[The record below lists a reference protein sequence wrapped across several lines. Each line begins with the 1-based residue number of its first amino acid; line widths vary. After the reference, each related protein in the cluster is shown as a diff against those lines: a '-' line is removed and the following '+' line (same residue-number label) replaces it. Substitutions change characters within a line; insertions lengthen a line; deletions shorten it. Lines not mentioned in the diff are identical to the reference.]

1 MTEIFLLFVASFIA
15 GVFNAVAGGGGFIT
29 FSALAFSGV
38 NPVAA
43 SAISTVALWPGNL
56 ASAKAFQYEIA
67 NSEIAIKKLLFLGA
81 AGGVAGALMLSH
93 ISVDSFRYLVPYFL
107 IVALLFFVFAGKI
120 QRNFNLKHLSNS
132 KSAGAIITITLMQI
146 ALSVYGGFFGA
157 GLGIMFLSLF
167 ISFGYT
173 DLNELNGVKVLY
185 VSVTNGTA
193 AVLFIINDIIIWDK
207 CLLMLLGSI
216 LGGFYGA
223 KYSLRLRPGILKTAI
238 IIIGIVTTIYFII
251 Y

>member
-1 MTEIFLLFVASFIA
+1 MTEIIILFAASFIA

-56 ASAKAFQYEIA
+56 ASAKAFQNEII
-67 NSEIAIKKLLFLGA
+67 NSKIEIKKLLFLGA
-81 AGGVAGALMLSH
+81 TGGAVGAFLLSL
-93 ISVDSFRYLVPYFL
+93 ISIESFRYLVPYFL
-107 IVALLFFVFAGKI
+107 IVALLFFVFAAKI
-120 QRNFNLKHLSNS
+120 QRLFNFRHLSKC
-132 KSAGAIITITLMQI
+132 KSASAVITITLMQI
-146 ALSVYGGFFGA
+146 VLSVYGGFFGA

-167 ISFGYT
+167 ISFGYS
-173 DLNELNGVKVLY
+173 DLNELNGIKVLY

-193 AVLFIINDIIIWDK
+193 AVLFIIKDIIIWDK

-223 KYSLRLRPGILKTAI
+223 KYSLRLRPCILKTAI
-238 IIIGIVTTIYFII
+238 IIIGIATTIYFII